1 MTYNPLPPAR
11 GRNGRPVLSPV
22 FVRPSGDA
30 GSFSIGN
37 FPFGAQVFVDGLPVT
52 GGSTFENTMRLPY
65 SGEGRVLRVVTPA
78 GEARELD
85 LGGLAPVRGGDYDWN
100 TMTPVASADTAP
112 PTALVVQEMPHGGRV
127 FVNDAPVD
135 GAWTDASQRAWR
147 VPLSSPVLASLRVT
161 DAAGAERRR
170 TDRTPINLSR
180 GVAYVNWNELDA
192 DEGSLR
198 VFGAPHTQLWVRDV
212 LQPRPDAGAGGVLL
226 YPRLPTGTYA
236 VRLVA
241 EDGFTWTPTVT
252 IRAGETT
259 QVPLVRPAAP
269 APGTIRVPVILPTAP
284 VPATLALVGAREG
297 WTAALAR
304 VSPAPQA
311 IGAVAFPA
319 SGAFTQ
325 PGLPPGTY
333 TLLVGRG
340 PGDTQ
345 QRTLT
350 LAPGATLTENVG
362 AYFPPATLTVSGT
375 PGLLVGIAHVG
386 STVPLVPV
394 VALPASGAMSV
405 PWQPGRY
412 DLGVSNGVRAVKRTI
427 EVPPAGLAIDVRD
440 WIPAETGPV
449 AGTPGNLTVTGTA
462 GWVLTL
468 TPAGSATA
476 IHRLPILAGGT
487 VAFPVPAGSYTLKV
501 EDGAGHTAS
510 QAIDVGAT
518 GAAVDVTPWLAAQLA
533 PTQGPTMARAG
544 LGTIVLTGSP
554 PGALVRVAGVPEW
567 RVDDTGRP
575 VAMHVTPTQPYAVT
589 VTPPSGPVRSGA
601 VTPRADAEVTI
612 AYGSLVAP
620 SSVTAGDSPGTLQ
633 TVDQMCGPIAGA
645 PSWAPASA
653 CPGQVLTAPDGTRY
667 AVSLAPAG
675 QTGVV
680 ITQLKPDGT
689 PVDAGWSTGTMLLVG
704 GAVVAAAGA
713 AWWFYGRDAKDSK
726 TENPGR
732 AKCSCGGHG

>member
-11 GRNGRPVLSPV
+11 GRNGRPVLNPV

-30 GSFSIGN
+30 GGSFSIGN

-85 LGGLAPVRGGDYDWN
+85 LGGRAPVRGGDYDWN
-100 TMTPVASADTAP
+100 TMTPVDVAPAVTELRILNAPAGGGIVWIDGRPVDPLPETPAWNGHRIEWPAGEVAVRIELPNGSVRSGLARIPGNLDFNALAVVAPARPALGVWVTLPPP
-112 PTALVVQEMPHGGRV
+112 PTA
-127 FVNDAPVD
+127 
-135 GAWTDASQRAWR
+135 
-147 VPLSSPVLASLRVT
+147 
-161 DAAGAERRR
+161 
-170 TDRTPINLSR
+170 
-180 GVAYVNWNELDA
+180 
-192 DEGSLR
+192 
-198 VFGAPHTQLWVRDV
+198 
-212 LQPRPDAGAGGVLL
+212 
-226 YPRLPTGTYA
+226 
-236 VRLVA
+236 
-241 EDGFTWTPTVT
+241 
-252 IRAGETT
+252 
-259 QVPLVRPAAP
+259 PA
-269 APGTIRVPVILPTAP
+269 
-284 VPATLALVGAREG
+284 PATLALVGAREG

-375 PGLLVGIAHVG
+375 PGLLVGIAAVG

-427 EVPPAGLAIDVRD
+427 EVPPAGLAVDVRD
-440 WIPAETGPV
+440 WIPAETGPA
-449 AGTPGNLTVTGTA
+449 AGTPGNLTVTGTPA
-462 GWVLTL
+462 WVLTL

-518 GAAVDVTPWLAAQLA
+518 GASVDVTPWLAAQIA
-533 PTQGPTMARAG
+533 PTQGPTLARAG

-575 VAMHVTPTQPYAVT
+575 VAMHVAPTQPYAVT

-633 TVDQMCGPIAGA
+633 TVDQMCGPIVGA
-645 PSWAPASA
+645 PAWAPASA
-653 CPGQVLTAPDGTRY
+653 CPGQVLAAPDGTRY

-675 QTGVV
+675 QVGVV
-680 ITQLKPDGT
+680 LTQLKADGT
-689 PVDAGWSTGTMLLVG
+689 PVEAGWSAGTMLLVG
-704 GAVVAAAGA
+704 GAVAAAGA

-726 TENPGR
+726 IENPGR
-732 AKCSCGGHG
+732 GKKCSCGGH